1 MSSGRTLYFKI
12 YWTFYIKSNIIKL
25 MNRNKFFMGILIATI
40 GLLMV
45 LSPDSFIK
53 FAVIILGI
61 SAIIDGIFILVT
73 TKNLIVDPHF
83 NLMMA
88 IRGWMSIAVGTL
100 AVVLPLA
107 FAAVL
112 WMIMSYTLGVYLII
126 SAGLQIYGI
135 TQLHRNGIMVHRSVI
150 EVLVSIVLAALLLL
164 IPSEKAG
171 HLIVYSAGAVLIL
184 SGLILSI
191 FQWVKRPITVIPENV
206 RTIDDEDSDKA
217 ADTDQ
222 ADNADTA
229 ENSDKTEK

>member
-1 MSSGRTLYFKI
+1 
-12 YWTFYIKSNIIKL
+12 
-25 MNRNKFFMGILIATI
+25 MGILIAVI
-40 GLLMV
+40 GLMMV

-73 TKNLIVDPHF
+73 TRNLIVDPHF
-83 NLMMA
+83 NLIMA
-88 IRGWMSIAVGTL
+88 IRGWLSIGVGAL
-100 AVVLPLA
+100 AVALPLA
-107 FAAVL
+107 FAAAL

-150 EVLVSIVLAALLLL
+150 EVLVSIVLAVLLLL

-184 SGLILSI
+184 SGLILAV
-191 FQWVKRPITVIPENV
+191 FQWVNRPITVIPENV
-206 RTIDDEDSDKA
+206 RTVDDENEN
-217 ADTDQ
+217 DTSNT
-222 ADNADTA
+222 DNADGSDTT
-229 ENSDKTEK
+229 ENSDNTEN